1 MIGKNTTVVP
11 PAGIQQ
17 TYISVTKV
25 GSMSN
30 LYDIPYRANTPD
42 MYGAGTGKNC
52 EEAEKYANF
61 EALERIANSINCR
74 NEIVETYNNLKRNK
88 VDLDKFPMISKKE
101 YSMNTKLD
109 KNQLIDWVECVD
121 IINKE
126 LKMIPSSY
134 VYLYN
139 SELFQGDK
147 ITNPISTGAALHE
160 NYNKAIINGIY
171 EVIERDGIALTW
183 LIKKT
188 NGNVNHLFT
197 EDERMLFSSEFLG
210 EVNYYDVST
219 VKGIITICAHAKAYY
234 SDKVSNTLMFAT
246 DVNFDSIKKKLKKE
260 LISVMFSFNNK
271 KKFNKDIDY
280 NNFVSV
286 DENGLYMA
294 HDFNDK
300 YFRFFDEQEKGNIEM
315 EPLDNAITPDKELTN
330 LLNILRTNDMDVYCV
345 DITCR
350 EVKKNNY
357 KAIKIVIPQLQ
368 PISFVHK
375 SRYLE
380 SERLKKIA
388 INYYGKDYFEN
399 LNHMPIAFS

>member
-1 MIGKNTTVVP
+1 
-11 PAGIQQ
+11 
-17 TYISVTKV
+17 
-25 GSMSN
+25 
-30 LYDIPYRANTPD
+30 

-197 EDERMLFSSEFLG
+197 EDE
-210 EVNYYDVST
+210 
-219 VKGIITICAHAKAYY
+219 
-234 SDKVSNTLMFAT
+234 
-246 DVNFDSIKKKLKKE
+246 
-260 LISVMFSFNNK
+260 
-271 KKFNKDIDY
+271 
-280 NNFVSV
+280 
-286 DENGLYMA
+286 
-294 HDFNDK
+294 
-300 YFRFFDEQEKGNIEM
+300 
-315 EPLDNAITPDKELTN
+315 
-330 LLNILRTNDMDVYCV
+330 
-345 DITCR
+345 
-350 EVKKNNY
+350 
-357 KAIKIVIPQLQ
+357 
-368 PISFVHK
+368 
-375 SRYLE
+375 
-380 SERLKKIA
+380 
-388 INYYGKDYFEN
+388 
-399 LNHMPIAFS
+399 